1 MRVRL
6 LNIHPQRA
14 IIYFPKRVEF
24 FHDPFLPDGER
35 ERGTGEEEGRGG
47 EERGPF
53 RSARF
58 IESHRVARNYN

>member
-35 ERGTGEEEGRGG
+35 EERGRKRGGEGRGL
-47 EERGPF
+47 F

>member
-35 ERGTGEEEGRGG
+35 ERNGGGRGEGRGG
-47 EERGPF
+47 EGSVSKRTIY
-53 RSARF
+53 RKS
-58 IESHRVARNYN
+58 SSCQKL